1 MHSTGTRKA
10 SDSIV
15 CAMVSLID
23 TVNGLCMINLE
34 KARSIFVPDR
44 KNRLNVALAMP
55 CAIFTSIHQKLPRA
69 EIIPF
74 PGPEPRGF
82 QLNMINVACISMTM
96 CLNRYGN
103 IFLQAMGCCTG
114 CNADKI
120 MARFTGVLWVQGC
133 TLFC

>member
-44 KNRLNVALAMP
+44 KNRLNVALAILP
-55 CAIFTSIHQKLPRA
+55 FIKNCLAQKL
-69 EIIPF
+69 F
-74 PGPEPRGF
+74 HFQGLSLGGF
-82 QLNMINVACISMTM
+82 N
-96 CLNRYGN
+96 
-103 IFLQAMGCCTG
+103 
-114 CNADKI
+114 
-120 MARFTGVLWVQGC
+120 
-133 TLFC
+133 